1 MKIGLIKIYPIRVP
15 PLMRSC
21 AKNTPP
27 VNFTNIV
34 IEIRD
39 SKNRI
44 CGFGE
49 GCLPPHRQ
57 IFLEDWIKAAA
68 SFLSVNMFP
77 WNLNSIYEI
86 RAYIESLPDLTS
98 LNPVVCAIETA
109 LLDVLGRK
117 QDKPLSA
124 YFPSHHSAGCVHYAA
139 AVPTWCSRK
148 QTVAICRIAA
158 RMGIKTVRLGVG
170 NDPKQ
175 TLNRLENVA
184 RVMGPRCSL
193 GLNPGST
200 WDPDVAAAHIPLL
213 QRFPVRTLEDPM
225 PLHTRGLPEL
235 VRAMRSMDIKLIAG
249 RSAATVEAAADVVAR
264 GLHDTVSVQLSRSG
278 GFHRSLKL
286 INSMRR
292 KGFNFQIGCHAA
304 ESCILSSAGHVL
316 NLLCNDAISREAV
329 VSKFLNGSESTPDIF
344 LLNPDGGAIPSKGT
358 GLGIHVNN
366 ETVSSLKK
374 NRFDGRRTT
383 LTIKSAA
390 SAA

>member
-1 MKIGLIKIYPIRVP
+1 MKIGLIKIYPVRVT
-15 PLMRSC
+15 PLLRSF
-21 AKNTPP
+21 AKNTHP
-27 VNFTNIV
+27 VNFINIV

-39 SKNRI
+39 SKNRV

-57 IFLEDWIKAAA
+57 IYLEDWIKAAA
-68 SFLSVNMFP
+68 SFLSVNTFP

-86 RAYIESLPDLTS
+86 QAYIEDLPDLSS

-124 YFPSHHSAGCVHYAA
+124 YFPSHHSASCVHYAA
-139 AVPTWCSRK
+139 AVPAWCSRK
-148 QTVAICRIAA
+148 QTVEICRIAA
-158 RMGIKTVRLGVG
+158 GMGIKTVRLGVG
-170 NDPKQ
+170 SDPKQ
-175 TLNRLENVA
+175 TLNRLETVIRAIGRN
-184 RVMGPRCSL
+184 CSL

-200 WDPDVAAAHIPLL
+200 WNPEVAAAHIPLL
-213 QRFPVRTLEDPM
+213 QRFPVCTLEDPL
-225 PLHTRGLPEL
+225 PVHSRGLPSL
-235 VRAMRSMDIKLIAG
+235 VRAMRSMDIKLVAG
-249 RSAATVEAAADVVAR
+249 RSAATVEAAAEVVAK

-278 GFHRSLKL
+278 GFHRCLKL
-286 INSMRR
+286 INFLRR

-329 VSKFLNGSESTPDIF
+329 VSKWLNGSASTPGMF
-344 LLNPDGGAIPSKGT
+344 LLNPGGGAIPSKGT
-358 GLGIHVNN
+358 GLGVQVNN
-366 ETVSSLKK
+366 ESVSSLKK

-390 SAA
+390 